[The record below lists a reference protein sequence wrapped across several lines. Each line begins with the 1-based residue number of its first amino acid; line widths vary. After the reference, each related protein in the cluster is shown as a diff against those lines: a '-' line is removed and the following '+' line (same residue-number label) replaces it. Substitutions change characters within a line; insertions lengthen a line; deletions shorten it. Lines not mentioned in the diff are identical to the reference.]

1 MEARVLVLLGA
12 VCVGVCQGLSYDLF
26 YSYGQ
31 QFGDEVLD
39 RADDV
44 SSDEIVLD
52 VPLLFYDQR
61 YSSVFVSTV
70 ASLTSFVLPKVD

>member
-31 QFGDEVLD
+31 QFRDEVLD